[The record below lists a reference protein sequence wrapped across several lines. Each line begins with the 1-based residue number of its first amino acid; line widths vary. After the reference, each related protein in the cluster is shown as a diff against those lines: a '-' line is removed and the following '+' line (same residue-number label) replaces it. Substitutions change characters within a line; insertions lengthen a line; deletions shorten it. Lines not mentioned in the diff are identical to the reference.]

1 MYFLNTEMHMVT
13 FCITIFEMVM
23 MLFQVIHYLQRVTDK
38 NRLLYLIL
46 LMLMILYNITSGLF
60 PDEQFSLSL
69 MLQNSIAYLVAFAT
83 SMYFVYYFYKAFE
96 LIGLRFFVRYGIFI
110 FLLLPFLFL
119 FLLPYYITGNLIL
132 SRRLTVIIPFLYG
145 VAFIVATT
153 RAFLLKHHQSQKLI
167 PHIGENRI
175 ELVVAAYI
183 AVSCWAMLP
192 VIVFFGD
199 FQVLEH
205 CITNAGFLMMTLIY
219 VKTTISQSRWEYQKL
234 ILTEYNRQQILE
246 KNCKRFE
253 LTARETEV
261 VKLLVKG
268 FAYKTIAD
276 ALHISEKTVAR
287 HVSNVFEKISVT
299 NKVELINRLESK
311 E

>member
-1 MYFLNTEMHMVT
+1 MYFLNTEMHIVT
-13 FCITIFEMVM
+13 FCITVFEMVM
-23 MLFQVIHYLQRVTDK
+23 LFIQVVYCLQRVTDK
-38 NRLLYLIL
+38 NRLFYLIL
-46 LMLMILYNITSGLF
+46 LTLMILYNVTSGLF
-60 PDEQFSLSL
+60 PDEGFSLSIK
-69 MLQNSIAYLVAFAT
+69 LQNSLAYLVAFIT

-96 LIGLRFFVRYGIFI
+96 LIGLRFFVRYGIFV
-110 FLLLPFLFL
+110 FLLLPFLLF
-119 FLLPYYITGNLIL
+119 FLLPYYITGNLAL
-132 SRRLTVIIPFLYG
+132 SRQLTVIIPFLYG

-153 RAFLLKHHQSQKLI
+153 RAFLLKHRHSQKLI

-175 ELVVAAYI
+175 ELVMAAYI
-183 AVSCWAMLP
+183 AVLCWATLP

-205 CITNAGFLMMTLIY
+205 SVTNAGFLMMTLIY
-219 VKTTISQSRWEYQKL
+219 IKTTISQSRWEYQKL
-234 ILTEYNRQQILE
+234 MLSEYNRQQVLE
-246 KNCKRFE
+246 ESCKRFE
-253 LTARETEV
+253 LTVRETEV

-287 HVSNVFEKISVT
+287 HISNTFTKVSVT